1 MLSQRLAKNY
11 FLGVA
16 DAESKLSKEQL
27 TLDRVEFEQNLTS
40 LAAAPISTNSTRNEL
55 QLVQSQWMFFEGAL
69 SRRPDMDALRN
80 IATTSERLLEA
91 NNNLA
96 ALYEAALKDI
106 LGATAWFCDFFNVCC
121 ISKGCLIG
129 SLFCWRPAHSGQ
141 CPLLNFWSN
150 ALQALIA
157 LACPS
162 ALAQQSV
169 KLRIPIAAG

>member
-16 DAESKLSKEQL
+16 GTESKLSKEQL
-27 TLDRVEFEQNLTS
+27 TLNRVEFKQNLTS

-106 LGATAWFCDFFNVCC
+106 LGATA
-121 ISKGCLIG
+121 
-129 SLFCWRPAHSGQ
+129 
-141 CPLLNFWSN
+141 
-150 ALQALIA
+150 
-157 LACPS
+157 
-162 ALAQQSV
+162 
-169 KLRIPIAAG
+169 